1 MSHSVRPF
9 CLHAGWN
16 ILTENRRVILMI
28 DNPEV
33 GVVAMMVV
41 GGIAIDGIDINIREG
56 QRVNQGDEI
65 GYLFVYELFVSNFR
79 HFFLFL
85 IWLLANHDLLIFEVR
100 FLRNTFLHVLNLNI
114 CPKIH
119 RCNCI
124 VLICRKWHY
133 GNPALYLLRSINDLL
148 QKIK

>member
-1 MSHSVRPF
+1 MP
-9 CLHAGWN
+9 
-16 ILTENRRVILMI
+16 
-28 DNPEV
+28 
-33 GVVAMMVV
+33 
-41 GGIAIDGIDINIREG
+41 
-56 QRVNQGDEI
+56 
-65 GYLFVYELFVSNFR
+65 YLFVYELFVSNFQ

-148 QKIK
+148 QKIKKTRKKKRKKKEKKIRRKKNKSSKNFELFLIKHTLCICFNCFASFNTSFNAFSCIRFRI